1 MAVEALTRDG
11 MPTHAGDM
19 SIEARGMEP
28 VPADARYGSLG
39 RIFTVWFT
47 PNLVPAAFFIGT
59 LAAADFLKV
68 GFVTGLLA
76 ILVGNLVGSV
86 LVGVLGTMGPAT
98 GMAQMPL
105 ARLAYGKSIVL
116 PGMLNWLSC
125 IGWDGINSIF
135 GAAALSL
142 LVGIPFVVSLV
153 IIVIFQAAL
162 GIIGYEAIHTFEK
175 YMAIALGAMF
185 LVLTVAILGQGN
197 PGRTD
202 GFTGLDQLGAFV
214 LFSTIC
220 ASFVLAWALYA
231 SDYSR
236 YLPASTSRFGI
247 FWVTVV
253 ALTLSAGW
261 IEALGLLV
269 ADKASGPSVGTIRD
283 ILGGGVL
290 GALAMVAIALG
301 TVAVNAINDYTG
313 SLSLQAA
320 GVRIPR
326 VASALI
332 VAVLGFGFTLYLNTG
347 DFAGKFE
354 SYLLF
359 ISYWIAPWAAVVLVD
374 WLQRRGPLNLGRLMD
389 FGSLPSGLLALA
401 SLVIGFLV
409 SLPFQQS
416 SFGEELHA
424 KTGLPINVISDTY
437 LHYVDF
443 AYIVGFVVAGLI
455 YWIGSRAARGASMP
469 ESQAELA

>member
-19 SIEARGMEP
+19 SIEGRGMEP
-28 VPADARYGSLG
+28 IPADARYGSLG

-59 LAAADFLKV
+59 LAAADFLQI

-76 ILVGNLVGSV
+76 ILVGNLIGSM

-116 PGMLNWLSC
+116 PGLLNWLSC

-135 GAAALSL
+135 GAAALTL
-142 LVGIPFVVSLV
+142 LFGLPFVVSLL
-153 IIVIFQAAL
+153 IIVVCQAAL
-162 GIIGYEAIHTFEK
+162 GVVGYEAIHTFEK
-175 YMAIALGAMF
+175 YMAVALGAMF
-185 LVLTVAILGQGN
+185 LILTVAILGQAST
-197 PGRTD
+197 GRSD

-220 ASFVLAWALYA
+220 ASFVLAWSLYA

-247 FWVTVV
+247 FWVTVA

-269 ADKASGPSVGTIRD
+269 ADKVTGTSVDTIRD
-283 ILGGGVL
+283 ILGGGLL
-290 GALAMVAIALG
+290 GALAMIAIALG

-320 GVRIPR
+320 GVKIPR
-326 VASALI
+326 VASAVV
-332 VAVLGFGFTLYLNTG
+332 VAILGFGFTLYLNTG

-374 WLQRRGPLNLGRLMD
+374 WLQRHKPLNLARLID
-389 FGSLPSGLLALA
+389 FGSLPSGALALA
-401 SLVIGFLV
+401 SLVVGFLA

-416 SFGEELHA
+416 SFGEELRTA
-424 KTGLPINVISDTY
+424 TGLPINAISDDV
-437 LHYVDF
+437 LHYADF
-443 AYIVGFVVAGLI
+443 AYIVGFVVAGAV
-455 YWIGSRAARGASMP
+455 YWIGSRAMAGSSRAAADEP
-469 ESQAELA
+469 A